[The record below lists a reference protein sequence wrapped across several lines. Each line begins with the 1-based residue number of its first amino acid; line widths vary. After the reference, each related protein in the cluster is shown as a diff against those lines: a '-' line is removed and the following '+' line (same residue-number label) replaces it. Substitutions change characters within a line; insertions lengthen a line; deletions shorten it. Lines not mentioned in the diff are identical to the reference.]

1 MCAIRKRVKNCQLS
15 PKCVYSLYRIQELFL
30 YEREAEKYSK
40 FKNMRRTFILD
51 TAQDHEN
58 SFFFSPNVHQWNIA
72 FSAAHKQVCF
82 RFFHLLYF
90 FLADQDIAANSTWR
104 ICAFEWFLQLHTP
117 NTKDYVLEAF

>member
-1 MCAIRKRVKNCQLS
+1 MNVRLKNTQNLRTCEELS
-15 PKCVYSLYRIQELFL
+15 FW
-30 YEREAEKYSK
+30 
-40 FKNMRRTFILD
+40 IL
-51 TAQDHEN
+51 HKIMKIV
-58 SFFFSPNVHQWNIA
+58 FFFSANVHQWNIA

-117 NTKDYVLEAF
+117 NTNDYVLEAF